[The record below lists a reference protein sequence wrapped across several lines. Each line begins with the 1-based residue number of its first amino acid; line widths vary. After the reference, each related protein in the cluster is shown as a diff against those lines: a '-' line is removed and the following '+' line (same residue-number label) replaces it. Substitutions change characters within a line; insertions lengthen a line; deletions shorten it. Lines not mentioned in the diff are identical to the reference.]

1 MSNLSLTNSVDIV
14 CNSLK
19 LIQNNDLVD
28 VFNLFLLKSE
38 GANIVGLAPSTLN
51 TLQEVANAIGD
62 DADFF
67 NTINGNIDLNE
78 YK

>member
-62 DADFF
+62 DANFF
-67 NTINGNIDLNE
+67 NTINGKIDLNE